1 MRSCWRPRSANSSA
15 YGSDSVAVTA
25 KICGLKT
32 PEAIAAAVDGGAA
45 LVGFVFFARSP
56 RFVDP
61 ATARQLEVGVPPTVQ
76 KVGLLVD
83 ESDERIAEILKGCD
97 LDLLQLH
104 GNETAE
110 RVSAIRDRFGKRIIK
125 VIPVSEAAD
134 LDRAAEYEAVA
145 DYLMFDAKPPK
156 SMAGALPGGN
166 ALSFDWTLLARRGFR
181 LPWFLAGGL
190 TPDNLVEAARI
201 SGAPMVDVS
210 SGVEDRP
217 GEKNLSKI
225 KAFLDAARRV

>member
-1 MRSCWRPRSANSSA
+1 MA
-15 YGSDSVAVTA
+15 VAA

-32 PEAIAAAVDGGAA
+32 PETVAAAVAGGAS

-61 ATARQLEVGVPPTVQ
+61 ATVRQLEAGVPPTVR

-104 GNETAE
+104 GHETPE
-110 RVSAIRDRFGKRIIK
+110 RVSALRNRFGKRIIK
-125 VIPVSEAAD
+125 VISVSEAAD
-134 LDRAAEYEAVA
+134 LDRAAAYEEVA
-145 DYLMFDAKPPK
+145 DYLMFDAKPPN
-156 SMAGALPGGN
+156 SMVGALPGGN
-166 ALSFDWTLLARRGFR
+166 ALSFDWTLLGRRTFR

-190 TPDNLVEAARI
+190 TPDNLIDAARI

-217 GEKNLSKI
+217 GEKNVSKI
-225 KAFLDAARRV
+225 KAFLDASKRV

>member
-1 MRSCWRPRSANSSA
+1 MT
-15 YGSDSVAVTA
+15 VTA

-32 PEAIAAAVDGGAA
+32 PDAVAAAVAGGAA
-45 LVGFVFFARSP
+45 LVGFVFYGRSP
-56 RFVDP
+56 RCVDP
-61 ATARQLEVGVPPTVQ
+61 ATVKQLESRLPAAVR

-104 GNETAE
+104 GAETPE
-110 RVSAIRDRFGKRIIK
+110 RVAAIRARFGKPVIK
-125 VIPVSEAAD
+125 AISVSAAGD
-134 LDRAAEYEAVA
+134 LDRAASYESVA

-156 SMAGALPGGN
+156 SMTGALPGGN
-166 ALSFDWTLLARRGFR
+166 ALSFDWTLLAGRAFR

-190 TPDNLVEAARI
+190 TPDNLIDAVRI

-217 GEKNLSKI
+217 GEKNVSKI
-225 KAFLDAARRV
+225 KAFLDASKRI

>member
-1 MRSCWRPRSANSSA
+1 MR
-15 YGSDSVAVTA
+15 VAA

-32 PEAIAAAVDGGAA
+32 PETVAAAVAGGAS
-45 LVGFVFFARSP
+45 LVGFNFYGRSP
-56 RFVDP
+56 RCTDP
-61 ATARQLEVGVPPTVQ
+61 ATAKQLAASVPPAVR

-83 ESDERIAEILKGCD
+83 DSDARIAEILGTCD

-104 GNETAE
+104 GHETPERAAE
-110 RVSAIRDRFGKRIIK
+110 IRARFGKPVIK

-134 LDRAAEYEAVA
+134 LDRAAAYEDIA

-156 SMAGALPGGN
+156 SMANALPGGN
-166 ALSFDWTLLARRGFR
+166 ALSFDWTLLSGRRFQR
-181 LPWFLAGGL
+181 PWLLAGGL
-190 TPDNLVEAARI
+190 TPDNLVEAVRI

-217 GEKNLSKI
+217 GEKNVSKI
-225 KAFLDAARRV
+225 KAFLDASKRV